1 MVYCLI
7 ILLFAVGLYG
17 VVSQRN
23 VIKVVISLVIMEH
36 ALNLLLVVL
45 GYGKG
50 GAAPIRVP
58 GESPAALASRAV
70 DPFPQAMVLT
80 AIVIGL
86 GVTVLMVA
94 IALRL
99 YQRYGTYD
107 IAEMRRLR
115 G

>member
-1 MVYCLI
+1 MVYFMI

-17 VVSQRN
+17 VMSQRN
-23 VIKVVISLVIMEH
+23 AVRIIISLVIMEH
-36 ALNLLLVVL
+36 ALNLLLVVV
-45 GYGKG
+45 GYGKR
-50 GAAPIRVP
+50 GAAPIKSA
-58 GESPAALASRAV
+58 GESAGAFAARAV

-107 IAEMRRLR
+107 VAEMRRLR